1 MNTNRQIVNK
11 AGAITTSVVSSGLLQ
26 PYQAKKFLQQTF
38 DATPLMQAIR
48 HEVRTEK
55 SGEIDKI
62 GNTSRHMKF
71 EARKVVVS
79 RKDINASAADFLEE
93 PIVVARASGTCVT
106 PKEMKRK

>member
-1 MNTNRQIVNK
+1 MNTNKAIVNK

-62 GNTSRHMKF
+62 G
-71 EARKVVVS
+71 
-79 RKDINASAADFLEE
+79 I
-93 PIVVARASGTCVT
+93 G
-106 PKEMKRK
+106 KRKLRGKMENVDDGYRAGVEFGSIKYETSHRSSTE

>member
-1 MNTNRQIVNK
+1 MNTNKAIVNK

-62 GNTSRHMKF
+62 G
-71 EARKVVVS
+71 
-79 RKDINASAADFLEE
+79 I
-93 PIVVARASGTCVT
+93 G
-106 PKEMKRK
+106 KRKLRGKELLVHIRRTCSKSSRERNRRSRLNLHLPGQRQQQAKPKSI